1 MLNVLA
7 DSFIR
12 ASYQDRYPKPRW
24 GMPAHWREPHH
35 YAPKVPSKEPR
46 DD

>member
-1 MLNVLA
+1 MLNILA

-24 GMPAHWREPHH
+24 DMPAHWREPHH
-35 YAPKVPSKEPR
+35 HAPKVPSKEPR